1 MEMRVLSP
9 DLERLV
15 RDARQ
20 AGQREAIKGVSRG
33 IRTELRPVVDEIRVK
48 VRAQPSHTGN
58 QRSGISK
65 VERPRGLRDATA
77 RGVQMKVNLS
87 GRQVGVRLR
96 VDTRHFPRGSRNL
109 PKYLEG
115 MPGFE
120 RWRSPN
126 WGRDQWKT
134 QHPHPYFFDT
144 IRPHVPRV
152 QAAVLREFDKLARE
166 LAGGS
171 Q

>member
-48 VRAQPSHTGN
+48 VRSQPSHTGH
-58 QRSGISK
+58 QRSK
-65 VERPRGLRDATA
+65 KAVEERPRGLRDAIA

-87 GRQVGVRLR
+87 GRQIGVRLR
-96 VDTRHFPRGSRNL
+96 VDPRHFPDGQREL
-109 PKYLEG
+109 PKRLEG
-115 MPGFE
+115 II
-120 RWRSPN
+120 PN
-126 WGRDQWKT
+126 WRAKT
-134 QHPHPYFFDT
+134 YGHEPWHAMQARPYFFDT

-152 QAAVLREFDKLARE
+152 QAAVLREFDQLARE
-166 LAGGS
+166 LAGGN

>member
-1 MEMRVLSP
+1 MQVQVLSP

-15 RDARQ
+15 RDAHR
-20 AGQREAIKGVSRG
+20 AGQRELIKDVSKG
-33 IRTELRPVVDEIRVK
+33 IRDELRPVVVEVRQV
-48 VRAQPSHTGN
+48 VRAQPSHAGRH
-58 QRSGISK
+58 RSRRA
-65 VERPRGLRDATA
+65 VQERPRGLRDAVA

-87 GRQVGVRLR
+87 GRQIGVRLR
-96 VDTRHFPRGSRNL
+96 VDPRHFPDGQKDL
-109 PKYLEG
+109 PQLLEG
-115 MPGFE
+115 TRP

-126 WGRDQWKT
+126 WGRDEWKT

>member
-1 MEMRVLSP
+1 MQVEVLSP
-9 DLERLV
+9 ELTRLV
-15 RDARQ
+15 RDTRQ
-20 AGQREAIKGVSRG
+20 AGRRDLLKDVSAG
-33 IRTELRPVVDEIRVK
+33 IRAELRPVVGEIRQV
-48 VRAQPSHTGN
+48 VRAQPSHAGVK
-58 QRSGISK
+58 RSRRS
-65 VERPRGLRDATA
+65 VQERPRGLRDAVA

-87 GRQVGVRLR
+87 GRQIGVRLR
-96 VDTRHFPRGSRNL
+96 VDPRHFPDGQKDL
-109 PKYLEG
+109 PQLLEG
-115 MPGFE
+115 TRP

-126 WGRDQWKT
+126 WGRDEWKT

-152 QAAVLREFDKLARE
+152 QAAVLREFDQLARE